1 MSPTAVPR
9 PTARGRR
16 LPVAHLV
23 AGLLLVAVSV
33 MTAVQV
39 IGRLDDR
46 TAVLALT
53 RDVAAGQVLS
63 AADLSQ
69 ARVTADAGLDL
80 VPVERMPQV
89 VGRPAAV
96 PLKAGSLLSAAQLGD
111 SGWPPAGK
119 VRLAVGVPAG
129 RMPAD
134 VTAGATVTI
143 HPAPA
148 AGQQT
153 QPSPAPAASGV
164 PGDGGP
170 VRAVVVAVSPAPDMS
185 GWVVSVLCDSADA
198 SRVIAATGGEV
209 SIVVEAG

>member
-1 MSPTAVPR
+1 M
-9 PTARGRR
+9 
-16 LPVAHLV
+16 AHLV

-33 MTAVQV
+33 MAAVQV

-53 RDVAAGQVLS
+53 RDVVAGQVLS

-69 ARVTADAGLDL
+69 AQVAADADLNL
-80 VPVERMPQV
+80 VPAERLPQV

-111 SGWPPAGK
+111 SVWPPAGK

-143 HPAPA
+143 HPAPVV
-148 AGQQT
+148 GQQAP
-153 QPSPAPAASGV
+153 PSAAPAASAAAGS
-164 PGDGGP
+164 DGP
-170 VRAVVVAVSPAPDMS
+170 VRAVVVAVSQAPDMS

-198 SRVIAATGGEV
+198 PRVIAATGGEV